1 MNGGSMTEK
10 AWGRRAADM
19 RLWATEVS
27 DPYTRIE
34 MIALA
39 DIYERRADR
48 PGIASADEIRARP
61 IMVSKLSRARC
72 GRRIDPDWRLSG
84 GRGYS

>member
-10 AWGRRAADM
+10 SWGRRAADM

-39 DIYERRADR
+39 DIYQRRAER
-48 PGIASADEIRARP
+48 WRAAP
-61 IMVSKLSRARC
+61 PHAIKVKSVSKLIRARC
-72 GRRIDPDWRLSG
+72 GRRIEPDWRM
-84 GRGYS
+84 GRSYS